1 MIERDGIGHLDNQPV
16 AQEATA
22 PAGGILIGGAEL
34 PIGARLIKAA
44 SQKGVRPA
52 GSSDIP

>member
-44 SQKGVRPA
+44 SQKGVRSA
-52 GSSDIP
+52 RSSDIP